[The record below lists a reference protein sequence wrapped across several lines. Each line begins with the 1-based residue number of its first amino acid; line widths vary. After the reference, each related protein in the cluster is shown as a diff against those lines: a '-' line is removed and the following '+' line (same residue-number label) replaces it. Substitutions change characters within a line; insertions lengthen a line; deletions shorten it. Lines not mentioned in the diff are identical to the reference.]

1 MTPAELK
8 ETMKRQGLTQ
18 GELAR
23 LTHSSRS
30 MVNRWYN
37 GVHRVPGGVIAFLEL
52 REGPTLTHAEIVALR
67 RSSGPQSTVN
77 LRFRSRKD

>member
-1 MTPAELK
+1 MTPAEFREAL
-8 ETMKRQGLTQ
+8 KRQGLTQ

-37 GVHRVPGGVIAFLEL
+37 GVHRVPGGVVAFLEL
-52 REGPTLTHAEIVALR
+52 REGLENDIP
-67 RSSGPQSTVN
+67 
-77 LRFRSRKD
+77 